1 MSAHVVVFHKFRNES
16 EKATGRA
23 KYVFPVPAR
32 AAVCAFQMET
42 SDGDI
47 VVGEVKEKTEAE
59 AQYKAALEAGKMA
72 GMVNWAGDDGE
83 YCTSSS
89 DDRMQVKW
97 P

>member
-1 MSAHVVVFHKFRNES
+1 MSAHIVVFHTFKNDS
-16 EKATGRA
+16 ENATGRA

-32 AAVCAFQMET
+32 ATVCAFEMKT
-42 SDGDI
+42 SDGKF

-59 AQYKAALEAGKMA
+59 ARYRTAVDAGKMA

-83 YCTSSS
+83 YST
-89 DDRMQVKW
+89 